1 MRVVTPMLKVRKCL
15 EHVREYRSPAPDA
28 TFDLRLDLN
37 ESTTGCSPRVL
48 AKIRSLD
55 AKTLALYSPR
65 EPAEDNTA
73 AFLGIKPS
81 ETLLTNGADEGID
94 LLCRAYL
101 EPEDEIIIV
110 VPAFNMYEIFA
121 DCTGATVVCVPA
133 GPDFAF
139 PVQKILAAINP
150 RTRLIVI
157 TNPNN
162 PTGLVVEREDI
173 CKILQAA
180 PEAAVLVDEAYF
192 EFYGETMMDQIG
204 KAPNLFIARTF
215 SKAYGL
221 AGIRLGI
228 LAGPAEHIAVM
239 RRMTSPF
246 NVNVFAVE
254 CLAEA
259 LADGP
264 FVAGYVKQVR
274 ATRAWLQ
281 RELEL
286 LGFHCWPSQA
296 NFVLANFGELR
307 PSILAAMTAQGIALR
322 DRPDCPGCVRIS
334 IGTQPEMERVLA
346 VLKQALA
353 ERPVPQQVTR

>member
-1 MRVVTPMLKVRKCL
+1 MLKVRKCL
-15 EHVREYRSPAPDA
+15 DQVREYRSPAPDA

-73 AFLGIKPS
+73 KFLGIKPS

-94 LLCRAYL
+94 LLCRAFL
-101 EPEDEIIIV
+101 EPEDEIIV
-110 VPAFNMYEIFA
+110 VIPAFNMYEIFA
-121 DCTGATVVCVPA
+121 HCTGATVVRVPA
-133 GPDFAF
+133 GPDFGF
-139 PVQKILAAINP
+139 PVEKILAAITP
-150 RTRLIVI
+150 CTRLIII

-162 PTGLVVEREDI
+162 PTGLVVQRDDI
-173 CKILQAA
+173 CRVLKAA
-180 PEAAVLVDEAYF
+180 PQAAVLVDEAYF
-192 EFYGETMMDQIG
+192 DFYGETMMDEIG
-204 KAPNLFIARTF
+204 KIPNLFIARTF

-221 AGIRLGI
+221 AGMRLGI
-228 LAGPAEHIAVM
+228 LAGPADHIAVL

-259 LADGP
+259 LADRQ
-264 FVAGYVKQVR
+264 FVADYVKQVR

-286 LGFHCWPSQA
+286 LGFHYCPSQA
-296 NFVLANFGELR
+296 NFVLANFGDLR
-307 PSILAAMTAQGIALR
+307 SAILAAMTAQGIALR
-322 DRPDCPGCVRIS
+322 DRPDCPGCIRIS
-334 IGTQPEMERVLA
+334 IGTQAEMERVLG

-353 ERPVPQQVTR
+353 DSPVTQQVAR